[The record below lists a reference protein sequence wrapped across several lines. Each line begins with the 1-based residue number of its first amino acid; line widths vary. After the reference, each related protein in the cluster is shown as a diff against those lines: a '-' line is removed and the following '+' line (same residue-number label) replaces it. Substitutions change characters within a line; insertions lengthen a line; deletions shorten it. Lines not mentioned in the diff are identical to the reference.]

1 MPNWAASE
9 MSVVLPTENADK
21 FEKLF
26 ITNDIKEQ
34 DRYFARCFLG
44 NVERQENKHGLAR
57 LLIQFDAA
65 WSLHS
70 CMIDGYPQESNGNC
84 PTLEEICKELKVKRL
99 LAKSREPGIGFE
111 ESVSYDRGNGLMEE
125 SHDLFAEPAY
135 DKLED
140 DETMEDKEVEA
151 E

>member
-84 PTLEEICKELKVKRL
+84 PTLE
-99 LAKSREPGIGFE
+99 SREPGIGFE

>member
-1 MPNWAASE
+1 M
-9 MSVVLPTENADK
+9 
-21 FEKLF
+21 
-26 ITNDIKEQ
+26 
-34 DRYFARCFLG
+34 
-44 NVERQENKHGLAR
+44 ERQENKHGLAR